1 MDDATCEFRP
11 RALWAITGAGLIG
24 LIAIRQLNTAVWC
37 PLFAVSLDFQCE
49 LVLDTSLRFG
59 TDRQPVK
66 DARSLAR
73 RVGDILATQVRSLV
87 YAKKSSST
95 MTRHAP

>member
-11 RALWAITGAGLIG
+11 RALLAISAAGLVG
-24 LIAIRQLNTAVWC
+24 LVAIRQLNTVVWC

-59 TDRQPVK
+59 TNR
-66 DARSLAR
+66 
-73 RVGDILATQVRSLV
+73 QVRIV
-87 YAKKSSST
+87 YRT
-95 MTRHAP
+95 D